1 MDNESERAPKGVLVG
16 WALVLM
22 SWVFASMI
30 GNGSEL
36 PKLALLFPP
45 LIPGSILCVVFARVV
60 WRSWLLVVLAI
71 VAGYFIVRAANSP
84 VFDLGRR
91 DIFLVAAG
99 CLGVVSGGSA
109 LQYRSC
115 RGVFL
120 GILVFVLLGHA
131 WVSFI
136 QGFHEPDFAFF
147 RLRREDTLG
156 VSGFYYHRNYLAGC
170 LELMVPVFV
179 AFAVAQ
185 SSLRRSVFCV
195 IIALFAILLCFF
207 TNSRGGFGV
216 MLLGAVVSFFLQTR
230 VDKES
235 STIMRF
241 GWKEVVLLSGL
252 LIALGVGFLLL
263 SKILSNRGGIA
274 GGLEGRLTM
283 AGIAVDG
290 WLLRPLIGNGSHG
303 YSYLFPKFFGGLGGW
318 YGDAEMAHSDYLQAL
333 CDYGLVGLLG
343 ILLLLIAVAFV
354 TFQKKEARKSGG
366 WLLAAGGG
374 ALVVET
380 VRAAF
385 DFNLHIAPNLM
396 LFSFVVAGV
405 LVKNVASAP
414 AETHFESKQRR
425 GFVFLCVL
433 AVSTCALVA
442 GWREVLSIKKWWQ
455 LEQVMLGSSNA
466 EEKRE
471 ALREMCEAAPSF
483 ELLRNSGQISL
494 RLALLNGT
502 GLELATSDWRN
513 AVVRHPFDG
522 ESLANYAR
530 CLDEGKEFGSAE
542 TVHVRALE
550 AVSRRENKYGVIFGV
565 GWHFVR
571 RAEDALSKRQSGKAL
586 FLYYEADASFQ
597 ESYSRGFRR
606 TTSTREATAWVKG
619 RIEFLEGARIEPVE
633 VPVLDWRAHIE

>member
-1 MDNESERAPKGVLVG
+1 MDNESERAPNGVIVG
-16 WALVLM
+16 WVVVLM

-45 LIPGSILCVVFARVV
+45 LILGSILCVSFSTIV
-60 WRSWLLVVLAI
+60 WRSWLLVALAI

-91 DIFLVAAG
+91 DVFLVAAG
-99 CLGVVSGGSA
+99 WLGVVSGGSA

-115 RGVFL
+115 RGIFL

-136 QGFHEPDFAFF
+136 QGLHEPRFAFF
-147 RLRREDTLG
+147 RLSREDTVG

-170 LELMVPVFV
+170 LEIMVPVFV
-179 AFAVAQ
+179 AFAAAQ
-185 SSLRRSVFCV
+185 SSLQRSGFF
-195 IIALFAILLCFF
+195 IIITLFAIILCFF

-216 MLLGAVVSFFLQTR
+216 MLLGAAASFFLQTR
-230 VDKES
+230 VGRGS
-235 STIMRF
+235 STIKRF
-241 GWKEVVLLSGL
+241 GWKGVVFVLGL

-263 SKILSNRGGIA
+263 SKILSNREGIA
-274 GGLEGRLTM
+274 GGVEGRLAM
-283 AGIAVDG
+283 AGIAIDG
-290 WLLRPLIGNGSHG
+290 WLLSPLIGSGSHA
-303 YSYLFPKFFGGLGGW
+303 YSYLFPRFYGGLGGW

-333 CDYGLVGLLG
+333 CDYGLLGLLG
-343 ILLLLIAVAFV
+343 ILLLLITFAFV
-354 TFQKKEARKSGG
+354 TFQQKEARRSGG

-374 ALVVET
+374 ALAAEA

-396 LFSFVVAGV
+396 LFSFVVAGA
-405 LVKNVASAP
+405 LVKNVVSAP
-414 AETHFESKQRR
+414 AQTYFESKLWR
-425 GFVFLCVL
+425 GFVFVCVL
-433 AVSTCALVA
+433 AASTCALVA
-442 GWREVLSIKKWWQ
+442 GWREVLAVKKWWQ
-455 LEQVMLGSSNA
+455 LEQVMLRSSNA

-483 ELLRNSGQISL
+483 ELLRSSGQMSL
-494 RLALLNGT
+494 QLALLKGE
-502 GLELATSDWRN
+502 GFGLATSDWRN
-513 AVVRHPFDG
+513 AVERHPFDG

-542 TVHVRALE
+542 TIHARALE

-565 GWHFVR
+565 GWHFVK
-571 RAEDALSKRQSGKAL
+571 RAEDALSKRQSGRAL
-586 FLYYEADASFQ
+586 FLYHEADACFR
-597 ESYSRGFRR
+597 ESYLRNFKR
-606 TTSTREATAWVKG
+606 TTSNREAADWVRG
-619 RIEFLEGARIEPVE
+619 RIDFLEGARIEPVE
-633 VPVLDWRAHIE
+633 LPVLDWRAHIE